1 MVVLFQRNTAGGPVS
16 SGGGP
21 GPSGAGAGRGDDA
34 EIRRI
39 VDRRLVSAEFQPVV
53 ALAGRTPWAFEALAR
68 GPVSSSLGSPGAMFA
83 AATRVGLA
91 GELDRVAH
99 AAAFG
104 AVIDNAPGYHL
115 PVSVNAAPLGL
126 LTPNP
131 EDLVEVAESARNQFP
146 VIVEL
151 AESAV
156 VADPLTAL
164 RAVDRAR
171 ADGLRIAVDNVGL
184 APASF
189 VLLPLLRPDLVKLD
203 RSLVTDM
210 HAAER
215 LIDGLGDYFR
225 HSGVHVVVQGVE
237 VEEHL
242 ALAVAMGARYGQGY
256 LFGRPLP
263 LPKGNGEPTWESSPD
278 TGADLVDLPS
288 AAADAPLADI
298 GVVRQVAARMTQRA
312 EAHPDPACI
321 IMVSPAGGLAA
332 DTWLLPRPLVKRSAL
347 TAVLTADE
355 PTKPIPD
362 AVTHTLAATDPL
374 ANQFALAILTTDGAT
389 LLTAQPA
396 TDGAEGQYR
405 YTQTRDRETVVGVC
419 RSLLRQCSAELPA
432 G

>member
-1 MVVLFQRNTAGGPVS
+1 VGVR
-16 SGGGP
+16 
-21 GPSGAGAGRGDDA
+21 GARP
-34 EIRRI
+34 R
-39 VDRRLVSAEFQPVV
+39 
-53 ALAGRTPWAFEALAR
+53 
-68 GPVSSSLGSPGAMFA
+68 
-83 AATRVGLA
+83 A
-91 GELDRVAH
+91 GE
-99 AAAFG
+99 
-104 AVIDNAPGYHL
+104 
-115 PVSVNAAPLGL
+115 
-126 LTPNP
+126 
-131 EDLVEVAESARNQFP
+131 
-146 VIVEL
+146 
-151 AESAV
+151 
-156 VADPLTAL
+156 LTAL

-263 LPKGNGEPTWESSPD
+263 LPKGDGEPTWESSPG
-278 TGADLVDLPS
+278 TG
-288 AAADAPLADI
+288 
-298 GVVRQVAARMTQRA
+298 
-312 EAHPDPACI
+312 
-321 IMVSPAGGLAA
+321 
-332 DTWLLPRPLVKRSAL
+332 
-347 TAVLTADE
+347 
-355 PTKPIPD
+355 
-362 AVTHTLAATDPL
+362 
-374 ANQFALAILTTDGAT
+374 ALAILTTDGAT